1 MKIVVFDVPAESG
14 GALTILKQYHERAIS
29 DKENTWIFVIS
40 TPNLNETENVKVLK
54 FPWVKKS
61 WFHRLYF
68 DKFVAHKIVVK
79 YNADEVL
86 SLQNVIVKKVKV
98 KQTLYLHQ
106 PLPFIEKKYSIT
118 ENFKFWL
125 YQNVINKIIFRSIRL
140 ADKVVV
146 QTQWMKNACLQK
158 VKVSP
163 NKFDLIQ
170 PEIHMKIKSHY
181 KQENTQRKLFF
192 YPASEL
198 KYKNHQV
205 IVEAVKKLK
214 DKNIKNYD
222 IIFTLKGNEN
232 RNVKTLYKIV
242 EKYNLS
248 IKFIGKISAK
258 EVYEYYS
265 KSILIFPS
273 YIETFG
279 LPMLEAKMHGSPI
292 LASDCAFSHEIL
304 DEYEDVKFF
313 DPFNSDQLAKLIE
326 SKVLIND

>member
-14 GALTILKQYHERAIS
+14 GALTILKQYHERAIR

-68 DKFVAHKIVVK
+68 DKYVAHKIVVK

-86 SLQNVIVKKVKV
+86 SLQNVIVQNVKV

-106 PLPFIEKKYSIT
+106 PLPFIEKRYSIT
-118 ENFKFWL
+118 KNFKFWL
-125 YQNVINKIIFRSIRL
+125 YQNVINIIIFRSIRL

-158 VKVSP
+158 VNVSP
-163 NKFDLIQ
+163 SKFELIQ
-170 PEIHMKIKSHY
+170 PEIHMKINSHY
-181 KQENTQRKLFF
+181 KQENTHRKLFF

-205 IVEAVKKLK
+205 IVEAVKMLR

-222 IIFTLKGNEN
+222 IIFTLRGNEN
-232 RNVKTLYKIV
+232 RNVKKLYKIV

-326 SKVLIND
+326 SKVLINE